1 MKDWRK
7 SPEPGSMMGAGGSGS
22 NDQSYMLGMS
32 SESSMTAS
40 DHQSP
45 SSSSFMHK
53 EQEEFQPPHNDD
65 NSKQDDTSRP
75 RSKMDVSLAEMAR
88 RVIMQKIHLFESFG
102 EAPYPIVKS
111 VLQQCSASKLWSLEE
126 ESPEYI
132 KHTSEIWKK
141 HCLRDFK
148 DIQQLYTSNSAN
160 VYKLADFTSWR
171 ELYHSKVV
179 QKFEAVEAAK
189 QRMKERFAALKADK
203 EAGQVRIVA
212 ETPAIRSRN
221 NISSVKPLG
230 MQSTQGQKMLHKAR
244 TQANTIARSIQPSIR
259 RGSAGS
265 KVRLMP
271 SAEIG
276 QSAASKSVA
285 GTAPSP
291 AKTSSAN
298 QANSPK
304 SPLSPS
310 FAGKEPPGFERK
322 ATFNEAEKLER
333 EAVEQ
338 FSKALMQHCG
348 LKRSSKDVEDAP
360 DNKVRKV
367 NSNGDGTRSAPYD
380 IDSPPPTH
388 SRMTSSP
395 SQRPGSGINVRTRQV
410 HTTRYPS
417 N

>member
-1 MKDWRK
+1 
-7 SPEPGSMMGAGGSGS
+7 MMGASGSGS

-32 SESSMTAS
+32 SESSSTTAS

-45 SSSSFMHK
+45 SSLSFMNR
-53 EQEEFQPPHNDD
+53 EQQEEPQPPHTND

-75 RSKMDVSLAEMAR
+75 RSKMDVSLAEMSR
-88 RVIMQKIHLFESFG
+88 RVIIQKIHLFESFG
-102 EAPYPIVKS
+102 EAPFPIVRS
-111 VLQQCSASKLWSLEE
+111 ILQQCSASKLWSLEE

-148 DIQQLYTSNSAN
+148 DVQQLYTSNPAN
-160 VYKLADFTSWR
+160 MYKLADFTSWR

-179 QKFEAVEAAK
+179 QKYEAMEAAK

-221 NISSVKPLG
+221 NLPSVKPLG
-230 MQSTQGQKMLHKAR
+230 MQSTPGQKMLHKAR
-244 TQANTIARSIQPSIR
+244 IQANTIARSTQPPVR
-259 RGSAGS
+259 RGSAES

-276 QSAASKSVA
+276 QRAASKPIA
-285 GTAPSP
+285 GAASP
-291 AKTSSAN
+291 ASRISSAN

-310 FAGKEPPGFERK
+310 FAGKDPPGFERK
-322 ATFNEAEKLER
+322 ATFNEADKLER

-338 FSKALMQHCG
+338 FSKALMEHCG
-348 LKRSSKDVEDAP
+348 QKRSSKDAETTP
-360 DNKVRKV
+360 NKVRKV
-367 NSNGDGTRSAPYD
+367 ISNGDGSRLAPYD
-380 IDSPPPTH
+380 IDSPPPKQ
-388 SRMTSSP
+388 SRMASSP
-395 SQRPGSGINVRTRQV
+395 SQRPGNGINVRARQA